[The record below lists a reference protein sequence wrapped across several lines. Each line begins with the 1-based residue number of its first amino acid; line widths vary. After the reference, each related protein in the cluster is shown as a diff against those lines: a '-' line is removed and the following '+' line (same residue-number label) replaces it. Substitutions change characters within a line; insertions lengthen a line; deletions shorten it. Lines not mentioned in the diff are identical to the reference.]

1 MKKMFM
7 ILLMLLVAP
16 VLLLAQVDSIP
27 QPGSIIDIF
36 TDLNGWLSTSAGVA
50 GVTIFLTALVTNM
63 IWKTASKIAKQ
74 ILAVGI
80 SLVLVVIGNLVN
92 IGFMAE
98 FTVGSTVIY
107 GLVIGFMANGL
118 YDAKNVMK

>member
-1 MKKMFM
+1 M

-92 IGFMAE
+92 IGFMA
-98 FTVGSTVIY
+98 
-107 GLVIGFMANGL
+107 NGL